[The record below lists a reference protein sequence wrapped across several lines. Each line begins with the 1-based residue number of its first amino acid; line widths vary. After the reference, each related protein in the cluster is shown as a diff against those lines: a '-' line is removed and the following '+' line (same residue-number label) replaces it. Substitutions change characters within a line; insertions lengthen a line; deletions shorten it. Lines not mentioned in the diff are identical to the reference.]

1 MCDSLGRDQRLVEVA
16 EAVDSARLFSLAPIL
31 DHDGFLKLNC
41 LLPLKI
47 KENKRIHFTFT
58 SFENF
63 VAYTV
68 LE

>member
-1 MCDSLGRDQRLVEVA
+1 MSDLLERDQRLVEVA
-16 EAVDSARLFSLAPIL
+16 EAVDSARLFSLTPIL

-58 SFENF
+58 SFETF
-63 VAYTV
+63 VVYTAF
-68 LE
+68 E

>member
-1 MCDSLGRDQRLVEVA
+1 MSDLLERDQRLVEVA
-16 EAVDSARLFSLAPIL
+16 EAVDSALLFSLTPIL

-47 KENKRIHFTFT
+47 KENKRIHFTFKF
-58 SFENF
+58 FETF
-63 VAYTV
+63 VVYTA